1 MSRLENKVA
10 IITGAA
16 GGQGAKEASLF
27 AKEGAK
33 IVATDVQED
42 KLNDVVK
49 NITDDGGQAIALQH
63 DVSNEQDWEKVV
75 SEAVREFGKVDILV
89 NNAGILIKDEIETTS
104 LENFEKVT
112 NINMNGTF
120 LGMKHVIPEM
130 KKNDGGSIINISSVA
145 GIIGGYGGAGYNA
158 SKGAIRVMTKNAAVD
173 YADSKVRANS
183 IHPGVILSPMTE
195 DLLKDKETKQ
205 ELEEGTLL
213 PYLGDTSDIAYGAL
227 YLASDESKFITGSE
241 LVIDGGLLA
250 I

>member
-42 KLNDVVK
+42 KVNDVVK

-75 SEAVREFGKVDILV
+75 SEAVRKFGKVDILV
-89 NNAGILIKDEIETTS
+89 NNAGIIIQDEIETTS

-145 GIIGGYGGAGYNA
+145 GIVGGYGGAGYNA
-158 SKGAIRVMTKNAAVD
+158 SKGAVRVMTKNAAVD
-173 YADSKVRANS
+173 YADSKIRANS
-183 IHPGVILSPMTE
+183 IHPGVIQTPMTE

-205 ELEEGTLL
+205 EFDEVTLL